1 MPKRKHPPRADNAPC
16 PCGAGLHRERC
27 CGPFLDGTSLP
38 PTAEALMR
46 SRYTAF
52 VEGRTDYLLD
62 TWLPRTRP
70 PLLDLEPNQQ
80 WLGLSIRAT
89 SAGGV
94 GDERGEVEFVAR
106 SRIAG
111 RGIRLHE
118 RSRFQRVDGRWYYVD
133 GDFPG

>member
-1 MPKRKHPPRADNAPC
+1 
-16 PCGAGLHRERC
+16 
-27 CGPFLDGTSLP
+27 
-38 PTAEALMR
+38 MR

-106 SRIAG
+106 SRIN
-111 RGIRLHE
+111 RLRVHQGLSLGPAQRPSLRDKKS
-118 RSRFQRVDGRWYYVD
+118 RSTVSLPISRYRVSISSWVFWAALPPPLPSKIPVALSSNSRRH
-133 GDFPG
+133 